1 MTAFDRGRR
10 LFATACLLLVSAV
23 TPAAFGAAAAP
34 AAAAAVPA
42 ALPPAAGGLSA
53 LARAG
58 DGRLTFGIQ
67 TATAKKVDT
76 RPAFTYSATAGAMVT
91 DYVGLLNYADQ
102 PVTLKVYASDAF
114 NTNAGG
120 FDLLPA
126 DKTPHDVGAWVG
138 LGQTAVTVPAK
149 ATVIIPF
156 KLAVPADTTPGD
168 HAGGIVASVTTRATD
183 AKGNVV
189 NVEQRVGLRVYLRVA
204 GTLVAKLTIVNAS
217 ATYHGTLNPFGTG
230 RMDLQYTVRNEGNV
244 RLAGRQAVRLSN
256 VFGTTLRGSGFESL
270 PELLPG
276 NEYTVQVPISKVLPA
291 LRSSASVTLDPVAIV
306 GDKNPPAPPAT
317 VRAAFWAVPWT
328 LLAIIAVVVLLVV
341 GFIIYSRVR
350 APRKGRPGGTAKKP
364 GAHVAKVGA
373 AAALLAVALL
383 GTGVLPSARADAAPP
398 KGSLLVQPY
407 DGLDTSPPQV
417 VTSGPCPGGDSIIAR
432 MKGPGFPAEGAV
444 VRNNSPISLY
454 QRTSAGGLVIPLS
467 DTFKNIAGDQNP
479 PVKLT
484 GTYTIT
490 VACIQKLIFGTS
502 LGDFT
507 GTLKFA
513 SPTKYSYVGTR
524 PSPEPS
530 PSLSAPPATEGDPA
544 QTFAAPPSPG
554 TVDLAGSGSTH
565 DEGGLLAAVVIFAV
579 VATVVGGLLYFRRR
593 PESEPS

>member
-1 MTAFDRGRR
+1 MV
-10 LFATACLLLVSAV
+10 LLLTTLVAALLALGTAV
-23 TPAAFGAAAAP
+23 PAAAAP
-34 AAAAAVPA
+34 STPAPQTFGIQPASAKGPDNRGSFSYSAGPGAQVKDHVEVWNYGDQPLTLTLYAADAFNTDTGGYDVLPAGKTSKDVGSWVHLAAAAV
-42 ALPPAAGGLSA
+42 
-53 LARAG
+53 
-58 DGRLTFGIQ
+58 T
-67 TATAKKVDT
+67 
-76 RPAFTYSATAGAMVT
+76 
-91 DYVGLLNYADQ
+91 
-102 PVTLKVYASDAF
+102 
-114 NTNAGG
+114 
-120 FDLLPA
+120 LPA
-126 DKTPHDVGAWVG
+126 RSHR
-138 LGQTAVTVPAK
+138 TVPF
-149 ATVIIPF
+149 T
-156 KLAVPADTTPGD
+156 LAVPAGATPGD
-168 HAGGIVASVTTRATD
+168 HSGGVVLSLRRITKD
-183 AKGNVV
+183 AKGNQVAV
-189 NVEQRVGLRVYLRVA
+189 DERVGTRIHLRVPGALKPQL
-204 GTLVAKLTIVNAS
+204 TLQGVS
-217 ATYHGTLNPFGTG
+217 AVYHGTLNPFGTG